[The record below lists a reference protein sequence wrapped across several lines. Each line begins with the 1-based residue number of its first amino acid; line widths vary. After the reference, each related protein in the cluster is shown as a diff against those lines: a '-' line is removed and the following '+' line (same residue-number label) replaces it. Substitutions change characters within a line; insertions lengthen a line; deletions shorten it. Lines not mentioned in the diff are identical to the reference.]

1 MKILIVDTV
10 SFNRA
15 PYLKWYIDACKKNNV
30 DFDLFL
36 WDRTKTSHFEKD
48 GNMFVFHHKCEF
60 GGNKIKKIL
69 PMILYRKKLL
79 QTIKIGQYTHLIL
92 INTLA
97 AVMISNFVLNNFDG
111 KYIMDIRDY
120 TYEKYEIYQKIENK
134 LIEHSAFTTLSSR
147 GFLKFIKSNNKIIIN
162 HNIGKTDFKIERP
175 TLNTSDVVRIGFIG
189 SVRYKK
195 ENLNLI
201 NALGNNNGYK
211 LVYIGE
217 HVAGCNL
224 ESECIKNKIKNVNFI
239 GKYNNN
245 DKPQLYQNVDI
256 INSLYGNF
264 FFLSTTAIP
273 NRLYDALLYKKPII
287 TTENTYLS
295 EVVKKYGLGISLPG
309 CQDYSRD
316 EYIKKIEQYLEC
328 FNPDEFVNNANE
340 LFEIILEEQKIF
352 CEQVDK
358 FVQNLS

>member
-36 WDRTKTSHFEKD
+36 WDRTKTSHLEKD

-147 GFLKFIKSNNKIIIN
+147 GFLKFIKPNNKIIIN
-162 HNIGKTDFKIERP
+162 HNIGKTDFKIQKP
-175 TLNTSDVVRIGFIG
+175 TLNAKEVVKIGFIG

-201 NALGNNNGYK
+201 NALGNNNDYK
-211 LVYIGE
+211 LIYIGE
-217 HVAGCNL
+217 HVAGCDL
-224 ESECIKNKIKNVNFI
+224 ESECIKNEIKNVSFI
-239 GKYNNN
+239 GKYNN
-245 DKPQLYQNVDI
+245 DEKPKLYENVDI

-264 FFLSTTAIP
+264 SLETTTAIP
-273 NRLYDALLYKKPII
+273 NRLYDALLYMKPII

-295 EVVKKYGLGISLPG
+295 EVVKKYGIGISLPG
-309 CQDYSRD
+309 SQNYNQKEYRRKIKD
-316 EYIKKIEQYLEC
+316 YIKNFEPVTFINNAEKLLKIVMNEQEIYRAKI
-328 FNPDEFVNNANE
+328 DEF
-340 LFEIILEEQKIF
+340 LQ
-352 CEQVDK
+352 CE
-358 FVQNLS
+358 